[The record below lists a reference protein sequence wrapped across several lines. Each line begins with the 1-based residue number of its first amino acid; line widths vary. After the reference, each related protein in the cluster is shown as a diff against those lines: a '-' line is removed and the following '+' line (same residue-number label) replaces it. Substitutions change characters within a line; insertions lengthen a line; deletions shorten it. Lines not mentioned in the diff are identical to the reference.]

1 MVNFTLV
8 LPALG
13 GSKFLTWFALQRYP
27 NRDGE
32 RPFLA
37 TETSSYPRTIRIM
50 KDLNNRGSVQPIN
63 RPSPLYSSILAA
75 ISLAALV
82 ATYFL
87 ANSSYEINTRTYGF
101 LVIVAVFLAASV
113 ILHLSLS
120 PGGIVEEIDSR
131 ASEIDR
137 QLSALDDA
145 YEFFAGSLKPAD
157 SLRLIASRSREILPF
172 RTLTLHLCE
181 VEGMRFVATESD
193 GPDAEHRRGRS
204 SSLDEGIISRS
215 YFSSVVEVD
224 RATSSSRPNAAVPL
238 KNGSEVFGILHLDF
252 EMNYDV
258 VDLDLHLLE
267 AIGTRASP
275 LLLSSIHNEQSHI
288 NAVTDSTT
296 DLPNERAFHMVL
308 ENQVAESQ
316 RKGSTRPLTILA
328 LDVRSFD
335 EINKR
340 FGHSAGDRV
349 LGFVAQIIK
358 DNLRQMDF
366 LARSAADEFVV
377 VLPTASKEISHD
389 VIARIQTGFFGRKL
403 KVSELESVEIE
414 LNIGWAAFGT
424 DGETPETLLRVARER
439 KQQNKSIAPNKVL
452 WFPTEFAS

>member
-1 MVNFTLV
+1 M
-8 LPALG
+8 
-13 GSKFLTWFALQRYP
+13 SK
-27 NRDGE
+27 
-32 RPFLA
+32 
-37 TETSSYPRTIRIM
+37 
-50 KDLNNRGSVQPIN
+50 
-63 RPSPLYSSILAA
+63 PSFLYS
-75 ISLAALV
+75 AALV
-82 ATYFL
+82 SISLIALTASYFL
-87 ANSSYEINTRTYGF
+87 ANSSYDMNTRTYGF
-101 LVIVAVFLAASV
+101 LSIVVGFVVASV
-113 ILHLSLS
+113 LLHLSLS
-120 PGGIVEEIDSR
+120 VGETAKENLSQ
-131 ASEIDR
+131 ATEIDR

-145 YEFFAGSLKPAD
+145 YQFFAGSLKPAD
-157 SLRLIASRSREILPF
+157 SFRLIASRAREILLF

-181 VEGMRFVATESD
+181 SEGMRFTAAESD

-204 SSLDEGIISRS
+204 SNFDDGIISRS

-224 RATSSSRPNAAVPL
+224 RATSSSRPTAAVPL
-238 KNGSEVFGILHLDF
+238 KNGSNVFGILHLDF
-252 EMNYDV
+252 DMNYDV

-267 AIGTRASP
+267 AIGTRAAP
-275 LLLSSIHNEQSHI
+275 LLLSSIHFEQSRT
-288 NAVTDSTT
+288 NAITDPTT
-296 DLPNERAFHMVL
+296 DLPNERAFYMVL

-340 FGHSAGDRV
+340 FGHTAGDGV
-349 LGFVAQIIK
+349 LGFVAQMVK

-377 VLPTASKEISHD
+377 VLPTASKEISHE

-439 KQQNKSIAPNKVL
+439 KQQTKSLAPNKVL
-452 WFPTEFAS
+452 WFPSEFAS

>member
-1 MVNFTLV
+1 MNDVNNKG
-8 LPALG
+8 LG
-13 GSKFLTWFALQRYP
+13 KPL
-27 NRDGE
+27 
-32 RPFLA
+32 
-37 TETSSYPRTIRIM
+37 
-50 KDLNNRGSVQPIN
+50 
-63 RPSPLYSSILAA
+63 RPSSLYSSVLVA

-82 ATYFL
+82 ATYLL
-87 ANSSYEINTRTYGF
+87 ANSSYEMGTRTYGF
-101 LVIVAVFLAASV
+101 LTIVGVFLVAAV
-113 ILHLSLS
+113 LLHFSLS
-120 PGGIVEEIDSR
+120 QKATGNGDPSK
-131 ASEIDR
+131 STEIDR

-157 SLRLIASRSREILPF
+157 SFRLIASRAREMLPF

-181 VEGMRFVATESD
+181 SEGMRFIAAESD

-204 SSLDEGIISRS
+204 SNFDDGIISRS
-215 YFSSVVEVD
+215 CFSSVVEVD
-224 RATSSSRPNAAVPL
+224 RATSSSRPTAAVPL
-238 KNGSEVFGILHLDF
+238 KSGSDVFGILHLDF
-252 EMNYDV
+252 DMNYDV

-267 AIGTRASP
+267 AIGTRAAP
-275 LLLSSIHNEQSHI
+275 LLLSSIHFEQSRT
-288 NAVTDSTT
+288 NAVTDPTT
-296 DLPNERAFHMVL
+296 DLPNERAFYMVL

-328 LDVRSFD
+328 LDVRSFE

-349 LGFVAQIIK
+349 LGFVAHLIK

-366 LARSAADEFVV
+366 LARTSADEFVV
-377 VLPTASKEISHD
+377 VLPTASKEISHE

-403 KVSELESVEIE
+403 KVTELESVEIE

-439 KQQNKSIAPNKVL
+439 KQQTKSLAPNKVL